1 MDRVLLVLGAVL
13 IAGIVALV
21 LGRKPGAPA
30 SNTHHV
36 PNLLDRSD
44 FVRPD
49 AEWLVAV
56 FTSSTCATCAGVWE
70 RADLLTSD
78 AVATQR
84 IDYQDDTALHE
95 RYRIDGVPTL
105 VIADADGTVKRAFLG
120 PVTATDL
127 WAAMA
132 EEREPGSVPPDCHG
146 DLGHV
151 HADGDA
157 EPDQLN

>member
-13 IAGIVALV
+13 IAGVVAAV

-36 PNLLDRSD
+36 PNLLDRAD
-44 FVRPD
+44 FVRPEAD
-49 AEWLVAV
+49 WLVAV
-56 FTSSTCATCAGVWE
+56 FTSATCNTCEGVWE
-70 RADLLTSD
+70 RAELLASD
-78 AVATQR
+78 MVAAQR
-84 IDYQDDTALHE
+84 IDYQEEAALHE

-105 VIADADGTVKRAFLG
+105 VIADGDGTVKRAFLG

-132 EEREPGSVPPDCHG
+132 EEREPGSVPPDCHSE
-146 DLGHV
+146 LGGV
-151 HADGDA
+151 DDGP
-157 EPDQLN
+157 EVDQGT